1 MSNRGP
7 AERPVYLDYH
17 ATTPVDPRVADVVV
31 HYMITAFGNAS
42 SKDHAFGDEAE
53 ETVAAAREHVAR
65 LVGAPPRSVIF
76 TSGATESANL
86 AIAGF
91 ARARADV
98 SRPIRIAL
106 SETEHSAVLDTCR
119 MLVQDGAAELT
130 MLAVD
135 NLGRVDLQAIETACR
150 TGADLL
156 CVMAANNEVGT
167 INPVQQ
173 IGALARKYAVAL
185 FTDATQAVGRIPI
198 RVSDWGITLLAFSA
212 HKLYGPKGCG
222 CLIVSP
228 DTALRPIIHG
238 GGHQRGLR
246 SGTLNVPAIAGL
258 GEACRLRSAEMYD
271 DEPIIARRRDS
282 LQAYLS
288 DRIPGLVVN
297 GDTSNRLAGNLHI
310 SVPDV
315 PNGAIVA
322 RLRNRV
328 ALSTG
333 AACSSGIE
341 APSHV
346 LRAMRLPEPVLNGAL
361 RISLGKFTT
370 DHDIVVAGESIVA
383 AVDDVRRVLGV
394 RGQRDVQ

>member
-1 MSNRGP
+1 MSNRGTDV
-7 AERPVYLDYH
+7 RQVYLDYH
-17 ATTPVDPRVADVVV
+17 ATTPVDPRVAELMVY
-31 HYMITAFGNAS
+31 YMTTAFGNAS

-53 ETVAAAREHVAR
+53 EAVTVACGHVAK
-65 LVGAPPRSVIF
+65 LVGAPPRSVVF

-86 AIAGF
+86 GITGF
-91 ARARADV
+91 ARARAET

-106 SETEHSAVLDTCR
+106 SETEHSAVIDTCR
-119 MLVQDGAAELT
+119 MLAQDGTAELT

-135 NLGRVDLQAIETACR
+135 NLGRVDLPATEAACR
-150 TGADLL
+150 SGVDLL

-167 INPVQQ
+167 INPLQQ
-173 IGALARKYAVAL
+173 IGALAREHGVAF

-198 RVSDWGITLLAFSA
+198 RVSDWGINFLAFSA

-228 DTALRPIIHG
+228 NTMLRPIIYG

-246 SGTLNVPAIAGL
+246 SGTLNVPGIVGL
-258 GEACRLRSAEMYD
+258 GEACRLRSVEMHD
-271 DEPIIARRRDS
+271 DEPIIAGKRDS

-288 DRIPGLVVN
+288 DRVPGLVVN
-297 GDTSNRLAGNLHI
+297 GDVFNRLAGNLHV

-315 PNGAIVA
+315 PNGAIIA

-328 ALSTG
+328 AISTG

-346 LRAMRLPEPVLNGAL
+346 LRAMRLPDNLLSGAL

-370 DHDIVVAGESIVA
+370 DHDVAVAGESIVA
-383 AVDDVRRVLGV
+383 AVDDVRRAL
-394 RGQRDVQ
+394 QR